1 MALHESSRG
10 CTVIDRSKLSM
21 LTTEFLEL
29 RSRRLS
35 SIGKPE
41 AIFDR
46 VDILYQ
52 PGTDYERWLDP
63 ENCIAPQILV
73 PVQEEMRDKRAI
85 SRCTDHEVNMCRP
98 ERMAP
103 HRREQLTGG
112 TVLGNGITH
121 SHSGPEAEA
130 GPALAEQTTPHHTAR
145 ALLTSIAVHLMLA
158 AV

>member
-1 MALHESSRG
+1 
-10 CTVIDRSKLSM
+10 M
-21 LTTEFLEL
+21 LTMEFLEL

-41 AIFDR
+41 VIFDR

-112 TVLGNGITH
+112 TVIGNGIAH
-121 SHSGPEAEA
+121 RHDGSESEGADLHPEHR
-130 GPALAEQTTPHHTAR
+130 TVDWAR
-145 ALLTSIAVHLMLA
+145 SARLPRARLRSAVPGSP
-158 AV
+158 

>member
-1 MALHESSRG
+1 MALHESTRG
-10 CTVIDRSKLSM
+10 CRVIDRSKLSM

-41 AIFDR
+41 VIFDR

-73 PVQEEMRDKRAI
+73 SVQEEMRDKHAI
-85 SRCTDHEVNMCRP
+85 SRCTDHEVDVCRP
-98 ERMAP
+98 KRMAP
-103 HRREQLTGG
+103 HPREQLAGRTL
-112 TVLGNGITH
+112 LGNGPPH
-121 SHSGPEAEA
+121 RRDGWEAVGGP
-130 GPALAEQTTPHHTAR
+130 
-145 ALLTSIAVHLMLA
+145 
-158 AV
+158 